1 MAPSKGGHADHGY
14 LKMRHLSWILFG
26 ILMHLESLSVKLNP
40 CVNKQGLP
48 GWVHVDK
55 FLCQEATSLG
65 ILKSMDKKKIM
76 NFFEVGDPP
85 NYINN

>member
-26 ILMHLESLSVKLNP
+26 MLMHLESLSVKLNP

-48 GWVHVDK
+48 G
-55 FLCQEATSLG
+55 
-65 ILKSMDKKKIM
+65 
-76 NFFEVGDPP
+76 
-85 NYINN
+85 